1 MGCEVTLGDSLEVLA
16 CLGTA
21 SVDAVVTDPPYELNF
36 MGKKWDSTGIACSV
50 GLWTEVLRVLKPGG
64 HLLAFGGTRT
74 SHRMVCAIE
83 DAGFEIR
90 DSLVWMYG
98 TGFPKSLNVGKAI
111 DEAAGAT
118 REVVGLA
125 TYPGREGWNSKT
137 AAIREHADVD
147 FVRGT
152 DGAHLQKR
160 VTAPAT
166 PEAAKWEG
174 FGTALKPAH
183 EPIVMARK
191 PLIGTVAANVLAHGT
206 GALNVDGCRIEVAA
220 DDPNQCGPSV
230 PFDKEGGPVLAGGL
244 GGRPG
249 PNLSPSGRWP
259 SNVCLDETAAALL
272 DEQSGELH
280 APGSNGRKGV
290 RHEIYGE
297 FGAMPQA
304 AGRTDSGGASRF
316 FYTAKASRKERGDG
330 NTHPTV
336 KPVALMRWLV
346 RLVTPP
352 GGTVLDPFTGSG
364 TTGLACK
371 AEGFHFLGIE
381 QDEKYVAI
389 ANARLGEAL
398 AECIAIT
405 RPRRKVPSKPRQAAF
420 PFEATG

>member
-36 MGKKWDSTGIACSV
+36 MGKRWDSSGVACSV

-111 DEAAGAT
+111 DDAAGAT
-118 REVVGLA
+118 REVVG
-125 TYPGREGWNSKT
+125 PGQYAG
-137 AAIREHADVD
+137 
-147 FVRGT
+147 RGRRT
-152 DGAHLQKR
+152 DNGVWQQSTPS
-160 VTAPAT
+160 VTEVVSAPAT

-183 EPIVMARK
+183 EPIILARK

-206 GALNVDGCRIEVAA
+206 GALNVDGCRIGMETITTHSRGTNGAF
-220 DDPNQCGPSV
+220 P
-230 PFDKEGGPVLAGGL
+230 K
-244 GGRPG
+244 RPG
-249 PNLSPSGRWP
+249 ETSAEESGRKTEQRNIDGTERTGRWP
-259 SNVCLDETAAALL
+259 ANVCLDEEAAALL
-272 DEQSGELH
+272 DAQSGELH

-297 FGAMPQA
+297 FGAMPQV
-304 AGRTDSGGASRF
+304 AGRNDSGGASRF
-316 FYTAKASRKERGDG
+316 FYCAKASRKERGEG

-336 KPVALMRWLV
+336 KPIALMRWLV

-352 GGTVLDPFTGSG
+352 GGLVLDPFTGSG

-371 AEGFHFLGIE
+371 AEGLHFLGIE

-389 ANARLGEAL
+389 ANARLIEPL

-405 RPRRKVPSKPRQAAF
+405 RPRRRAPSKPRQAAF